1 MATYLVNAPNRSSV
15 GVSCKLGSF
24 NFRHQ
29 QVIYDDK
36 LAQLFPSIFTK
47 ISDDSPTIDILPAV
61 EPAPVVEEQK
71 PFVPEPV
78 VEATPVVEEVPEP
91 VAEEFVPV
99 QEEVEEVQEISEE
112 VPVQEDEDDN
122 FDTNKISEV
131 VNQIIDEQQQKMTE
145 NIVNQLVEQNSKRGR
160 KAKRN

>member
-15 GVSCKLGSF
+15 GVSCKLGNF

-29 QVIYDDK
+29 QIMYDDK
-36 LAQLFPSIFTK
+36 LAEFFPSIFTK
-47 ISDDSPTIDILPAV
+47 ISDESPVTEVIPQ
-61 EPAPVVEEQK
+61 PAPVVEEQE
-71 PFVPEPV
+71 PVVPEPI
-78 VEATPVVEEVPEP
+78 VEEVI
-91 VAEEFVPV
+91 PV
-99 QEEVEEVQEISEE
+99 QEEIEEIAQEEE
-112 VPVQEDEDDN
+112 IVPVQEDEQDN
-122 FDTNKISEV
+122 FDTNKISDV

>member
-29 QVIYDDK
+29 QVMYDDK

-91 VAEEFVPV
+91 VVEESVPV
-99 QEEVEEVQEISEE
+99 QEEVEEIPQEEE
-112 VPVQEDEDDN
+112 NAPVQEEE
-122 FDTNKISEV
+122 TAQQEV
-131 VNQIIDEQQQKMTE
+131 VEEQQSY
-145 NIVNQLVEQNSKRGR
+145 SKRGR